1 MTMKEAK
8 VAQPTREVMGVELKV
23 GSEGVKVAVGT
34 VTNVI
39 HRERLSA
46 IRLRGQWLIVPEAW

>member
-1 MTMKEAK
+1 
-8 VAQPTREVMGVELKV
+8 MGIEPKV

-34 VTNVI
+34 VTNAI

-46 IRLRGQWLIVPEAW
+46 IRLRGQWLIAPEAW